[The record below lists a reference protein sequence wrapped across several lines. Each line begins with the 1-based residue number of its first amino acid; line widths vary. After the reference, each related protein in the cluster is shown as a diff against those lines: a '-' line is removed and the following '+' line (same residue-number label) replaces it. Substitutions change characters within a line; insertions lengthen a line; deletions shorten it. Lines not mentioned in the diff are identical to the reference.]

1 VHGTND
7 PSSIGKAV
15 SHGSIRMANADIIK
29 LARRVMEMAGAPKDD
44 SFYQQVAQNRTQK
57 VIVDLP
63 QRVPIRVF

>member
-1 VHGTND
+1 
-7 PSSIGKAV
+7 
-15 SHGSIRMANADIIK
+15 MANTDIIA

-63 QRVPIRVF
+63 QRVAIRVF